1 VKPSAG
7 RTAMR
12 PTNSPI
18 PTAARQE
25 P

>member
-12 PTNSPI
+12 PTNPPI